1 MATVSIKLDQRR
13 KLKDDTFPIVLS
25 ISHKGVTATIQT
37 GLSVTTENWKNSK
50 LIANA
55 APNIDHVPSANAKLR
70 RSMNELSDYIDEI
83 TESGAIHNMT
93 ATDIK
98 KNFNH
103 KAQTE
108 TYNFNSYYKH
118 FADLKKAPT
127 KRIYMVTLTIIERY
141 TNRNIQF
148 SDVTLSFLR
157 DFEAHLKNNGS
168 AVNCFLHTKM
178 TAY

>member
-1 MATVSIKLDQRR
+1 MIFLVDSIFIYFSILRHIAPR
-13 KLKDDTFPIVLS
+13 VVYLS
-25 ISHKGVTATIQT
+25 
-37 GLSVTTENWKNSK
+37 WKNSK

-108 TYNFNSYYKH
+108 TYNFNSYYEH
-118 FADLKKAPT
+118 FA
-127 KRIYMVTLTIIERY
+127 
-141 TNRNIQF
+141 N
-148 SDVTLSFLR
+148 
-157 DFEAHLKNNGS
+157 
-168 AVNCFLHTKM
+168 
-178 TAY
+178 